1 MAISL
6 GKLEHVDA
14 RTVWLSEA
22 RDFTP
27 WLAQNLGLLGEAL
40 GLDLELV
47 QMEAPVGNYAC
58 DIEAKENG
66 SGRRVI
72 IENQLESTDH
82 THLGQL
88 LTYAAG
94 LDAAVIVWIS
104 TGVREEHREAID
116 FLNRH
121 TREAVDFFAIAL
133 ELVRIDSSSPAVV
146 FRLAASPNAWAKNA
160 AARPEVSNRMNAYRA
175 FFQPL
180 MDELR
185 DRHHFT
191 NARIAQAQSWYAFSS
206 GVTGITYSLSFT
218 AKGELRAELYID
230 VGDALRNKALF
241 NTLYALRVQI
251 EQQLEESAVWEP
263 LPERR
268 ASRVGLVRPNTRI
281 DDAQSSGDAVRAWA
295 VNRLLKLKEVLGPRL
310 RPALSSLATPPVE
323 APVD

>member
-14 RTVWLSEA
+14 RTIWLSEA

-133 ELVRIDSSSPAVV
+133 ELVRIDSSWPAVV

-160 AARPEVSNRMNAYRA
+160 AVRPEVSNRMNAYRA

-185 DRHHFT
+185 DRYHFT
-191 NARIAQAQSWYAFSS
+191 NARIAQAQSWYAFGS

-251 EQQLEESAVWEP
+251 KQQLEESAVWEP

-295 VNRLLKLKEVLGPRL
+295 VHRLLKLKEVLGPRL
-310 RPALSSLATPPVE
+310 RPALASVATPPLE
-323 APVD
+323 APLE

>member
-191 NARIAQAQSWYAFSS
+191 NARIAQAQSWYAFGS

-310 RPALSSLATPPVE
+310 RPALASLATPSVE

>member
-14 RTVWLSEA
+14 RTIWLSEA

-160 AARPEVSNRMNAYRA
+160 AVRPEVSNRMNAYRA

-191 NARIAQAQSWYAFSS
+191 NARIAQAQSWYAFGS

-295 VNRLLKLKEVLGPRL
+295 VHRLLKLKEVLGPKL
-310 RPALSSLATPPVE
+310 RPALASLATPPVD
-323 APVD
+323 APLE

>member
-1 MAISL
+1 MTISL
-6 GKLEHVDA
+6 GRLEHVDA
-14 RTVWLSEA
+14 RTVWQSEP

-58 DIEAKENG
+58 DIEAKETN

-88 LTYAAG
+88 VTYAAG
-94 LDAAVIVWIS
+94 LDAAVIVWIATS
-104 TGVREEHREAID
+104 VRDEHREAID

-121 TREAVDFFAIAL
+121 TREAVDFFVIAL
-133 ELVRIDSSSPAVV
+133 ELVRIGTSAPAVV

-160 AARPEVSNRMNAYRA
+160 AARPEVSDRMNSYRS

-185 DRHHFT
+185 ERHHFT
-191 NARIAQAQSWYAFSS
+191 NARVAQPQSWYAFSS
-206 GVTGITYSLSFT
+206 GVTGITYGLSFT
-218 AKGELRAELYID
+218 AKGELRAEVYID
-230 VGDALRNKALF
+230 VGDASRNKAIF
-241 NTLYALRVQI
+241 GALNEVRTQI
-251 EQQLEESAVWEP
+251 EDQLGEPAVWEP

-268 ASRVGLVRPNTRI
+268 ASRIGMVRANTKI
-281 DDAQSSGDAVRAWA
+281 EDTQSNGDAVRSWA
-295 VNRLLKLKEVLGPRL
+295 VNRLLKLKEVFGPRL
-310 RPALSSLATPPVE
+310 RPLLASVPNNAANPPY
-323 APVD
+323 

>member
-1 MAISL
+1 
-6 GKLEHVDA
+6 
-14 RTVWLSEA
+14 
-22 RDFTP
+22 
-27 WLAQNLGLLGEAL
+27 
-40 GLDLELV
+40 
-47 QMEAPVGNYAC
+47 
-58 DIEAKENG
+58 
-66 SGRRVI
+66 
-72 IENQLESTDH
+72 
-82 THLGQL
+82 
-88 LTYAAG
+88 
-94 LDAAVIVWIS
+94 
-104 TGVREEHREAID
+104 
-116 FLNRH
+116 
-121 TREAVDFFAIAL
+121 
-133 ELVRIDSSSPAVV
+133 
-146 FRLAASPNAWAKNA
+146 
-160 AARPEVSNRMNAYRA
+160 MNAYRA

-191 NARIAQAQSWYAFSS
+191 NARIAQAQSWYAFGS

-230 VGDALRNKALF
+230 VGDALRNKALY

-310 RPALSSLATPPVE
+310 RPALASLATPSVE

>member
-1 MAISL
+1 MTITL

-14 RTVWLSEA
+14 RTVWQSEP

-47 QMEAPVGNYAC
+47 QTEAPVGNYAC

-94 LDAAVIVWIS
+94 LDAAVIVWIA
-104 TGVREEHREAID
+104 TGIREEHREAID

-121 TREAVDFFAIAL
+121 TRDTVDFFAIAL
-133 ELVRIDSSSPAVV
+133 ELVRIDDSAPAVV

-160 AARPEVSNRMNAYRA
+160 AVRPEVSDRMSAYRA
-175 FFQPL
+175 FFQPV

-185 DRHHFT
+185 DKHRFT

-206 GVTGITYSLSFT
+206 GITGMTYGLSFT
-218 AKGELRAELYID
+218 ARSELRAELYID
-230 VGDALRNKALF
+230 LGDAPRNKALF
-241 NTLYALRVQI
+241 NFLHLQRMDI
-251 EQQLEESAVWEP
+251 EQQLGESAVWEP

-268 ASRVGLVRPNTRI
+268 AVRIGLLRADTRI
-281 DDAQSSGDAVRAWA
+281 DDARSLGAATHAWA
-295 VNRLLKLKEVLGPRL
+295 VHRLLKLKEVFGPRL
-310 RPALSSLATPPVE
+310 RPALATLATMEE
-323 APVD
+323 AAPAR

>member
-14 RTVWLSEA
+14 RTIWLSEA

-160 AARPEVSNRMNAYRA
+160 AVRPEVSNRMNAYRA

-185 DRHHFT
+185 DRYHFT
-191 NARIAQAQSWYAFSS
+191 NARIAQAQSWYAFGS

-251 EQQLEESAVWEP
+251 KQQLEESAVWEP

-295 VNRLLKLKEVLGPRL
+295 VHRLLKLKEVLGPRL
-310 RPALSSLATPPVE
+310 RPALASVATPPLE
-323 APVD
+323 APLE

>member
-310 RPALSSLATPPVE
+310 RPALSSLATTPIE